1 MKAIRF
7 LPLVYIVGVD
17 GFVFFAPYIL
27 LLLTL
32 AYAIRIYR
40 ARQLQLLPTRR
51 PLNNAKSRIA
61 FPPAIS
67 LPHPLPQQ

>member
-40 ARQLQLLPTRR
+40 ARQLQLPTRR
-51 PLNNAKSRIA
+51 PLSSAKRRIA
-61 FPPAIS
+61 FSPAIA
-67 LPHPLPQQ
+67 LPHPIPQQ

>member
-17 GFVFFAPYIL
+17 GFVFFAPYVL

-40 ARQLQLLPTRR
+40 TRQLQLLPTRSA
-51 PLNNAKSRIA
+51 LSNAKSRIG
-61 FPPAIS
+61 FPPAIA

>member
-40 ARQLQLLPTRR
+40 ARQLQLLPPRR
-51 PLNNAKSRIA
+51 PLTSAKSRIA
-61 FPPAIS
+61 FSPAIA
-67 LPHPLPQQ
+67 LPHPIPQQ

>member
-1 MKAIRF
+1 MRAIRF

-40 ARQLQLLPTRR
+40 TRQLQLLPARR
-51 PLNNAKSRIA
+51 ALSNATSRIA
-61 FPPAIS
+61 FDAAI
-67 LPHPLPQQ
+67 PLPQPIPHQ

>member
-1 MKAIRF
+1 MKALRY

-32 AYAIRIYR
+32 AYVYRIYR
-40 ARQLQLLPTRR
+40 ARQLHPQLVPVRSGPFFRYAGRR
-51 PLNNAKSRIA
+51 LG
-61 FPPAIS
+61 
-67 LPHPLPQQ
+67 